1 MPEES
6 EALVP
11 YAEPTI
17 GEAVLAVELWSRQIH
32 SAQRLRTLDALAVP
46 ERVAA
51 LMRDVNRSL
60 SAPDEQRDRAYGR
73 RANELLRNSAVKG
86 HLASFLAV
94 EGQIERLAAITLSQG
109 EIDRTLSNPEF
120 LRTLDANQLIA
131 LQRSQHT
138 QMLELL
144 QFLEKKKYDGLS
156 QVTSLLTARAET
168 EIANGI
174 AELGKLKPGSRDVA
188 GELLNRLLTAVAT
201 RRSAEKAAAA
211 EIAEATTYADR
222 P

>member
-6 EALVP
+6 EALIP
-11 YAEPTI
+11 YAESTI
-17 GEAVLAVELWSRQIH
+17 GEAVLAVELWSRAVH
-32 SAQRLRTLDALAVP
+32 SAQRLLTLDRLAVP

-60 SAPDEQRDRAYGR
+60 SAPDEHRDRAYGR

-109 EIDRTLSNPEF
+109 EIDRTLSDPAF

-144 QFLEKKKYDGLS
+144 AFLEKKKYDGLA
-156 QVTSLLTARAET
+156 QVTSLLTVQTQE
-168 EIANGI
+168 EIKSGFT
-174 AELGKLKPGSRDVA
+174 ELGKLKPGGRELVGS
-188 GELLNRLLTAVAT
+188 LLNKILTNLAT
-201 RRSAEKAAAA
+201 RRETEKAVAA
-211 EIAEATTYADR
+211 ELTDAASASS
-222 P
+222 

>member
-11 YAEPTI
+11 YADSPI
-17 GEAVLAVELWSRQIH
+17 GEAILAVELWSRSVH
-32 SAQRLRTLDALAVP
+32 SAQRLATLDALFVT
-46 ERVAA
+46 ERVCA
-51 LMRDVNRSL
+51 LMRDVNRAL
-60 SAPDEQRDRAYGR
+60 AATDEKRDGAYGR
-73 RANELLRNSAVKG
+73 RTNELLGNSAVKG

-109 EIDRTLSNPEF
+109 EIDRALSDPEF

-144 QFLEKKKYDGLS
+144 AFLEKKKYDGLA
-156 QVTSLLTARAET
+156 QVTSLLSVQAAE
-168 EIANGI
+168 EIKSGFT
-174 AELGKLKPGSRDVA
+174 ELGKLISVSQLFMSERSGGAQRA
-188 GELLNRLLTAVAT
+188 GASL
-201 RRSAEKAAAA
+201 
-211 EIAEATTYADR
+211 
-222 P
+222 

>member
-11 YAEPTI
+11 YADSPI
-17 GEAVLAVELWSRQIH
+17 GEAILAVELWSRSVH
-32 SAQRLRTLDALAVP
+32 SAQRLATLDALSVP
-46 ERVAA
+46 ERVSA

-109 EIDRTLSNPEF
+109 EIDRTLSDPEF

-144 QFLEKKKYDGLS
+144 AFLEKKKYDGLA
-156 QVTSLLTARAET
+156 QVTSLLSVQAAE
-168 EIANGI
+168 EIKSGFTV
-174 AELGKLKPGSRDVA
+174 LGKLISVSQLFMSERSGGAQRA
-188 GELLNRLLTAVAT
+188 GASL
-201 RRSAEKAAAA
+201 
-211 EIAEATTYADR
+211 
-222 P
+222 

>member
-1 MPEES
+1 MPEDS

-11 YAEPTI
+11 YTDSI
-17 GEAVLAVELWSRQIH
+17 GEAILVVELWSRSVH
-32 SAQRLRTLDALAVP
+32 SSQRLATLDRLAVP

-60 SAPDEQRDRAYGR
+60 SSPDEDRDRAYGR

-109 EIDRTLSNPEF
+109 EIDRTLSNPDF
-120 LRTLDANQLIA
+120 LATLDANQLIA

-144 QFLEKKKYDGLS
+144 SFLEKKKYDGLA
-156 QVTSLLTARAET
+156 QVTSLLSVQAAE
-168 EIANGI
+168 EIKTGFT
-174 AELGKLKPGSRDVA
+174 ELGKLKPGGRELVGS
-188 GELLNRLLTAVAT
+188 LLNKILTNLATRLETEKAVA
-201 RRSAEKAAAA
+201 AELEDAATSPP
-211 EIAEATTYADR
+211 I
-222 P
+222 